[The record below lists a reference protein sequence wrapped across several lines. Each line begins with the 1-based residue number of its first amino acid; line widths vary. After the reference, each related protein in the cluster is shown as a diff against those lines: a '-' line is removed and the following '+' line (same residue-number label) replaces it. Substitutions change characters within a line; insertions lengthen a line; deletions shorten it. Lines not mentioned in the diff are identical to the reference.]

1 MSIELDDVSL
11 AESVRNI
18 LKKKKVS
25 LKQLSEYLSVPYRTV
40 QNYLA
45 GDQKIPAIF
54 LLRICHYVGLEPSYF
69 IYGDFRL
76 NQNDMYD
83 AVYEVLDRLNLL
95 PAHEIQNLNEGGQLI
110 SSVERNQ
117 MVSSIAVQLIERYD
131 HWSAKRI
138 EGGICPGSLVPFGK
152 RSLRDK

>member
-1 MSIELDDVSL
+1 MSIEFDDVSL
-11 AESVRNI
+11 AESLRNI

-25 LKQLSEYLSVPYRTV
+25 LRQLSEALSVPYRTI

-45 GDQKIPAIF
+45 GDQKIPAVF
-54 LLRICHYVGLEPSYF
+54 FLRICHYIGIDPSYF

-95 PAHEIQNLNEGGQLI
+95 PPHQVQNFPEGGQI
-110 SSVERNQ
+110 VSSLERNQ

-138 EGGICPGSLVPFGK
+138 EGGICPGTVVPFGK